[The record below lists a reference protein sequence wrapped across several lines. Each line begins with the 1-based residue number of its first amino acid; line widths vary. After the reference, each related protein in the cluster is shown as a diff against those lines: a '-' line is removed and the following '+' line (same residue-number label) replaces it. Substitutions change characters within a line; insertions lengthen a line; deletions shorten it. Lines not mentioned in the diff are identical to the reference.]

1 MNQKKNNIIKV
12 FEKPII
18 ENKVQKV
25 LIKDLII
32 NKIFG
37 FYPGEKK
44 SPQKL
49 KFNIKLELNNN
60 TIFNDTNLKS
70 IVDYD
75 DIIQIIHSILDQ
87 RINFL
92 ETLANKITKE
102 IFKNTKI
109 QAIEMKIEKLNIL
122 KKGSVG
128 FELNIRR
135 KL

>member
-1 MNQKKNNIIKV
+1 M

-25 LIKDLII
+25 FIKDLII

-44 SPQKL
+44 RPQKL

-60 TIFNDTNLKS
+60 TVFNDTNLKS

-75 DIIQIIHSILDQ
+75 NIIKIIHSILDQ

-92 ETLANKITKE
+92 ETLANKIAKE

-109 QAIEMKIEKLNIL
+109 QAIEIKIEKLNIL

>member
-25 LIKDLII
+25 FIKDLII

-44 SPQKL
+44 RPQKL

>member
-12 FEKPII
+12 FEKAVI

-25 LIKDLII
+25 FIKDLII

-44 SPQKL
+44 RPQKL

-60 TIFNDTNLKS
+60 TVFNDTNLKS

-75 DIIQIIHSILDQ
+75 DIIKIIHSILDQ

>member
-25 LIKDLII
+25 FIKDLII

-44 SPQKL
+44 RPQKL

-60 TIFNDTNLKS
+60 TVFNDTNLKS

-75 DIIQIIHSILDQ
+75 DIIEIIHSILDQ

-109 QAIEMKIEKLNIL
+109 QAIEIKIEKLNIL

>member
-25 LIKDLII
+25 FIKDLII

-37 FYPGEKK
+37 FYPGEKET
-44 SPQKL
+44 PQKL
-49 KFNIKLELNNN
+49 KFNIKLELNNH
-60 TIFNDTNLKS
+60 TVFNDTNLKS

-75 DIIQIIHSILDQ
+75 DIIKIIHSILDQ

>member
-18 ENKVQKV
+18 EDKVQKV
-25 LIKDLII
+25 FIKDLII

>member
-18 ENKVQKV
+18 EDKVQKV
-25 LIKDLII
+25 FIKDLII

-44 SPQKL
+44 RPQKL

-60 TIFNDTNLKS
+60 TVFNDTNLKS

-75 DIIQIIHSILDQ
+75 DIIKIIHSILDQ

>member
-25 LIKDLII
+25 FIKDLII

-44 SPQKL
+44 RPQKL

-92 ETLANKITKE
+92 ETLANKIAKE

>member
-12 FEKPII
+12 FEKSII

-25 LIKDLII
+25 FIKDLII

-44 SPQKL
+44 RTQQL

-60 TIFNDTNLKS
+60 TVFNDTNLKS

-75 DIIQIIHSILDQ
+75 DIIKIIHSILDQ
-87 RINFL
+87 RINF
-92 ETLANKITKE
+92 
-102 IFKNTKI
+102 
-109 QAIEMKIEKLNIL
+109 
-122 KKGSVG
+122 SVRG
-128 FELNIRR
+128 LSLVTQTESA
-135 KL
+135 

>member
-12 FEKPII
+12 FEKAVI

-25 LIKDLII
+25 FIKDLII

-60 TIFNDTNLKS
+60 TVFNDTNLKS

>member
-25 LIKDLII
+25 FIKDLII

-44 SPQKL
+44 RPQKL

-60 TIFNDTNLKS
+60 TVFNDTNLKS

-102 IFKNTKI
+102 IFKNAKI

>member
-25 LIKDLII
+25 FIKDLII

-44 SPQKL
+44 RPQKL

-60 TIFNDTNLKS
+60 TVFNDTNLKS

>member
-25 LIKDLII
+25 FIKDLII

-44 SPQKL
+44 RPQKL

-60 TIFNDTNLKS
+60 TVFNDTNLKS

-75 DIIQIIHSILDQ
+75 DIIKIIHSILDQ

-92 ETLANKITKE
+92 ETLANKIAKE

>member
-25 LIKDLII
+25 FIKDLII

-102 IFKNTKI
+102 IFKNAKI

>member
-12 FEKPII
+12 FEKRII

-25 LIKDLII
+25 FIKDLII

-44 SPQKL
+44 RPQKL

-75 DIIQIIHSILDQ
+75 DIIKIIHSILDQ

>member
-12 FEKPII
+12 FEKRII

-25 LIKDLII
+25 FIKDLII

-60 TIFNDTNLKS
+60 SVFNDTNLKS

-75 DIIQIIHSILDQ
+75 DIIKIIHSILDQ

>member
-12 FEKPII
+12 FEKSII

-25 LIKDLII
+25 FIKDLII

-44 SPQKL
+44 RPQKL

-60 TIFNDTNLKS
+60 TVFNDTNLKS

-75 DIIQIIHSILDQ
+75 DIIKIIHSILDQ

>member
-12 FEKPII
+12 FEKRII

-25 LIKDLII
+25 FIKDLII

-60 TIFNDTNLKS
+60 TVFNDTNLKS

-75 DIIQIIHSILDQ
+75 DIIKIIHSILDQ

-102 IFKNTKI
+102 IFKNAKI

>member
-12 FEKPII
+12 FEKRII

-25 LIKDLII
+25 FIKDLII